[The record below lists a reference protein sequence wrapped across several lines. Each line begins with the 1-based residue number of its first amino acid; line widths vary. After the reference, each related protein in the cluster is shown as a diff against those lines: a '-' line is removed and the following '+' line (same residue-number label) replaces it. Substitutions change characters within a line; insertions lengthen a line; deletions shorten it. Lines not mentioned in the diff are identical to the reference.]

1 MRKLLL
7 IALLGGLALTGRQ
20 AAAQAP
26 DTTAPGPS
34 LTLDEA
40 IQLAV
45 RNNPDHRQVLNN
57 ARTAAAAKRSAFG
70 QLLPRADA
78 RFQSE
83 YRKEG
88 AAPINGV
95 TFSTG
100 SNVYQ
105 SAYWLGLNYD
115 LSASTFLNP
124 RLQTA
129 NERAVDAD
137 IRGSTEN
144 VRANVAQL
152 YLQALQS
159 KARAELQ
166 DSLVVTAAAQL
177 QLARARLAV
186 GSGTSLDVSRA
197 EVTHGQQQVAA
208 IQAHNTAEIDKLRL
222 FQAIGVEQPANV
234 QLTSSFS
241 VADPGFSLDSLQAL
255 ARAQNPTLNALRSRD
270 RVANV
275 NVKIARSAYLPSL
288 NVATGWGGYTY
299 QYSNRNFP
307 VQQAIA
313 NFGSCMTSDS
323 LRRGAGLPGLDCS
336 GLDVTPER
344 AAALRRA
351 NDQFPF
357 DFTRQPMTISATLS
371 LPLFDGLTREQRVE
385 EARAERE
392 DARYRVRARELQLT
406 ADVTA
411 AYLTLTAQARAVAL
425 QEQNALKAREEQRLA
440 EERYRVGAGTFL
452 DVTEARSSLERA
464 ESERITAI
472 YEFHKAF
479 AALESAVGRPL
490 R

>member
-1 MRKLLL
+1 MRIPLL
-7 IALLGGLALTGRQ
+7 IAIALSGVMLSGRQ
-20 AAAQAP
+20 VTAQEPAG
-26 DTTAPGPS
+26 TPGPA

-45 RNNPDHRQVLNN
+45 RNNPEHRQVLNN
-57 ARTAAAAKRSAFG
+57 ARSAAAARRSAFG

-78 RFQSE
+78 RFSSE

-105 SAYWLGLNYD
+105 SSYWLGLTYD

-137 IRGSTEN
+137 IRGSTET
-144 VRANVAQL
+144 VRHNVAQQ

-159 KARAELQ
+159 KAQAELQ
-166 DSLVVTAAAQL
+166 DSLVVTAEAQL

-197 EVTHGQQQVAA
+197 EVTLGQQQVAS

-222 FQAIGVEQPANV
+222 FQTLGVPQPASV
-234 QLTSSFS
+234 ELTSRFT
-241 VADPGFSLDSLQAL
+241 VADPNFSLDSLQAL

-275 NVKIARSAYLPSL
+275 NVRIARSAYLPSL
-288 NVATGWGGYTY
+288 NVNTGWGGYTY

-313 NFGSCMTSDS
+313 NFGGCMSTDS

-336 GLDVTPER
+336 TLDVTPER
-344 AAALRRA
+344 AAAIRRA
-351 NDQFPF
+351 NNQFPF
-357 DFTRQPMTISATLS
+357 DFTKQPMSISATLS
-371 LPLFDGLTREQRVE
+371 VPIFDGLTREQRVE

-392 DARYRVRARELQLT
+392 DARYRVRARELQLS

-452 DVTEARSSLERA
+452 DVTQARSSLERA
-464 ESERITAI
+464 ENDRINAI

>member
-1 MRKLLL
+1 MRQAVYVAALGAMLL
-7 IALLGGLALTGRQ
+7 IGRSATAQTSDATTGP
-20 AAAQAP
+20 A
-26 DTTAPGPS
+26 

-40 IQLAV
+40 IALAV
-45 RNNPDHRQVLNN
+45 RHNPDHLQLVNN
-57 ARTAAAAKRSAFG
+57 ARTAAASRRSAYG
-70 QLLPRADA
+70 ALLPAADF
-78 RFQSE
+78 RFQGQ

-88 AAPINGV
+88 ASPINGV

-100 SNVYQ
+100 SDVYQ
-105 SAYWLGLNYD
+105 SSYWLGLNYD
-115 LSASTFLNP
+115 VSATTFLNP
-124 RLQTA
+124 RLQNA
-129 NERAVDAD
+129 NQRAVDAD
-137 IRGSTEN
+137 IRGSTEI
-144 VRANVAQL
+144 VRNNVAQQ

-159 KARAELQ
+159 EARAQLQ
-166 DSLVVTAAAQL
+166 DSLVVTAEAQL

-197 EVTHGQQQVAA
+197 EVTLGQQQVDA
-208 IQAHNTAEIDKLRL
+208 IQAHNTAAVDKLRL
-222 FQAIGVEQPANV
+222 FQVMGVAQPANV
-234 QLTSSFS
+234 RLTSRFT
-241 VADPGFSLDSLQAL
+241 VAEPTFALDDLL
-255 ARAQNPTLNALRSRD
+255 AMAKSQNPTLNALRSRD
-270 RVANV
+270 DVANV
-275 NVKIARSAYLPSL
+275 NVKVARSAYLPSL
-288 NVATGWGGYTY
+288 NLSTGWGGYTY
-299 QYSNRNFP
+299 QYTNGNFP
-307 VQQAIA
+307 VQQALSS
-313 NFGSCMTSDS
+313 FGSCMSSDS
-323 LRRGAGLPGLDCS
+323 LRRGAGLSGLDCS
-336 GLDVTPER
+336 PFDVTPER

-357 DFTRQPMTISATLS
+357 DFTKQPMTFTATLS
-371 LPLFDGLTREQRVE
+371 LPIFNGFTREQRVE

-464 ESERITAI
+464 ENDRINAI